1 MEPDIPLQPVFP
13 TKRTRSNFFPLSK
26 ASFSHTIM
34 YNELPQPLS
43 HIPATFPAEPL
54 APRVTPAIVPAVLG
68 VTHAWQTLL
77 YAEGAG
83 SCSPGLCSY
92 V

>member
-1 MEPDIPLQPVFP
+1 MEPDIPHQPVFP
-13 TKRTRSNFFPLSK
+13 TKRTRSIFFPLSK
-26 ASFSHTIM
+26 AIFSHTLI

-54 APRVTPAIVPAVLG
+54 APRVTPATVPAVPG
-68 VTHAWQTLL
+68 VTRAWQTLL
-77 YAEGAG
+77 YAEGTE
-83 SCSPGLCSY
+83 SCSPGPCSY